1 MGITNPMFASR
12 TVEDNPTAI
21 IQVVYTRPP
30 VKQRLNPLEEPNKL
44 VGYYDPT
51 SGTVELFVTSPGGDY
66 YLRVTG

>member
-1 MGITNPMFASR
+1 MGITNPMFSSR
-12 TVEDNPTAI
+12 TVEDQPTAI

-30 VKQRLNPLEEPNKL
+30 MKQRLDPPEEGNKL
-44 VGYYDPT
+44 VGYYDAS